1 MAKVTGKELAIKGA
15 KTRFVS
21 GDPRQNKKG
30 RPHTL
35 PNLNEIL
42 ARVLGE
48 VNPKTG
54 LTATDRIIEKL
65 KELAYKGDKRAA
77 EMLIERGYGKIVQGM
92 DIRTNQEIVA
102 PIINVYTGAAPALA
116 QSEDKVDEN
125 KKKE

>member
-1 MAKVTGKELAIKGA
+1 MPAPRGKVLIEQGK
-15 KTRFVS
+15 KTQFKS
-21 GDPRQNKKG
+21 GDPRQNKEG
-30 RPHTL
+30 RPRLL

-42 ARVLGE
+42 AEELGE
-48 VNPKTG
+48 MKG
-54 LTATDRIIEKL
+54 GKSATQRIIAKL
-65 KELAYKGDKRAA
+65 KQLALKGDKRAS
-77 EMLIERGYGKIVQGM
+77 EMLVERGYGKIVQGM